1 MYCKV
6 WTRKLLER
14 EGPVS
19 EAGGVQE
26 EALVAGQGQYAPLSV
41 PHSAKDHKKLPLC
54 SSHPVW
60 EEATDGLFLQA
71 RWGKL
76 R

>member
-26 EALVAGQGQYAPLSV
+26 EALVAGQGQYAPL
-41 PHSAKDHKKLPLC
+41 
-54 SSHPVW
+54 
-60 EEATDGLFLQA
+60 
-71 RWGKL
+71 
-76 R
+76 

>member
-1 MYCKV
+1 MNIMCNNVLEFDFQEDEMYCKG

-26 EALVAGQGQYAPLSV
+26 EALVAGQGQYAPL
-41 PHSAKDHKKLPLC
+41 
-54 SSHPVW
+54 
-60 EEATDGLFLQA
+60 
-71 RWGKL
+71 
-76 R
+76 